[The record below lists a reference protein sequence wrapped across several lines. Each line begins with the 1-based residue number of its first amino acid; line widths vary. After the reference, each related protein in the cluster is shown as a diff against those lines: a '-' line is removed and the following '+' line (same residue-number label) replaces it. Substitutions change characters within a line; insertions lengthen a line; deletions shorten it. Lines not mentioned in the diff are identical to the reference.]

1 MAGPAVLRERLAEA
15 RIRREQTVIGA
26 RISATD
32 RQIDYF
38 LYVLNGLA
46 EEKIALVDE

>member
-1 MAGPAVLRERLAEA
+1 MAGPAVLHERLAEA
-15 RIRREQTVIGA
+15 RIGREQTVIGA

-32 RQIDYF
+32 HQTDYF

-46 EEKIALVDE
+46 EEKIAIVDE

>member
-1 MAGPAVLRERLAEA
+1 MLRERLAEA

-32 RQIDYF
+32 PQIDYS